1 MAEDFGGNELTG
13 GGEGTK
19 LMRLPKKSIQS
30 EYLVSVLLAIRDFDT
45 IIKNL
50 PSADDPRPRL
60 MARQIVNRILDDE
73 IRYKLIDAFDN
84 KIKEISNDKQYT
96 NVGMKSIRIVEVSQD
111 TVGEVNS
118 YLDEFFALHKGQAI
132 GDV

>member
-1 MAEDFGGNELTG
+1 MAEDFSGNELTG

-30 EYLVSVLLAIRDFDT
+30 EYLVSVLLSIRDFDS

-50 PSADDPRPRL
+50 ASTDDPRPRL

-73 IRYKLIDAFDN
+73 IRYKLIDAFDTKVKMIN
-84 KIKEISNDKQYT
+84 SDSQNINLRA
-96 NVGMKSIRIVEVSQD
+96 IRIVEASQD
-111 TVGEVNS
+111 AVGEVNS